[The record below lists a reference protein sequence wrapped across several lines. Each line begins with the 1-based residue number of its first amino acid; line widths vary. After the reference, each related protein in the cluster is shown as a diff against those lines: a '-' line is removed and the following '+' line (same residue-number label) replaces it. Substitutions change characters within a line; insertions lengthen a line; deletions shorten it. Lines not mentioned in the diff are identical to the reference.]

1 MQVDNPGRILL
12 ALDKKLDHKVE
23 LTLIGKSALWLG
35 YDDAPNHFGV
45 TLDVD
50 SVVPERE
57 SAAFHLDLQFWDSL
71 TSANAELA
79 THGLYL
85 THIFEEWQI
94 ILRGNWMDHRV
105 VLHRPAGLCH
115 IRLLRPATLDLI
127 LTKMMRGADP
137 QHLEEVAWMMQ
148 HDRITRADLL
158 AAFQAARVPEDQE
171 ILALFE
177 TAKPLVLA
185 RAYVS

>member
-1 MQVDNPGRILL
+1 MQVDNPGRIRL

-23 LTLIGKSALWLG
+23 LTLIGKSAMWLG
-35 YDDAPNHFGV
+35 YDDAPKHFGV

-57 SAAFHLDLQFWDSL
+57 SAAFDVDAQFWDSL
-71 TSANAELA
+71 TAANAELA

-85 THIFEEWQI
+85 THIFEERQI
-94 ILRGNWMDHRV
+94 ILRENWMDQRV
-105 VLHRPAGLCH
+105 VLHRPAGLMH
-115 IRLLRPATLDLI
+115 IRLLRPATIDLI

-137 QHLEEVAWMMQ
+137 QHLEEIAWMAQ
-148 HDRITRADLL
+148 HDRIKRAELI
-158 AAFQAARVPEDQE
+158 AAFQVAQVPEDAE

-185 RAYVS
+185 RAYDS